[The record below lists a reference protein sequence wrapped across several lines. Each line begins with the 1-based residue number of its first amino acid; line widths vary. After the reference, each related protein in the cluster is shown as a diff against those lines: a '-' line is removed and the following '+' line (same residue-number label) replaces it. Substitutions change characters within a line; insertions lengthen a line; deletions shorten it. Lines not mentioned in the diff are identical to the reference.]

1 MTSIILFIA
10 LCLDTLLGEPRK
22 FHPLVGFGNLASLF
36 EKKVNRAPSSR
47 KSLFLGTVGFIVLIF
62 PFVLISAIITHYF
75 SLYGNW
81 AIGHQSLRQHINVVK
96 SHLLNNETSKA
107 QKSLAMIVSRQTSDL
122 DQTQITKATIET
134 GLENGSDAIFAPIF
148 WFALLGAPGVVA
160 YRLCNTLDAMWGY
173 RNERFNYFG
182 RCAALCDDV
191 LNYIPARLVAFSYA
205 LFGNTANAMR
215 CWKNQNLTL
224 VLGIL
229 LKLMTSTEAY
239 YLYSIHYYYGVLSL
253 RVSIWLF

>member
-75 SLYGNW
+75 SLYGIIEIIILYW
-81 AIGHQSLRQHINVVK
+81 AIGHQSLRQHINAVK
-96 SHLLNNETSKA
+96 SYLLNNETSKA

-134 GLENGSDAIFAPIF
+134 GLDSTILVD
-148 WFALLGAPGVVA
+148 V
-160 YRLCNTLDAMWGY
+160 RLYAMMY
-173 RNERFNYFG
+173 
-182 RCAALCDDV
+182 
-191 LNYIPARLVAFSYA
+191 
-205 LFGNTANAMR
+205 
-215 CWKNQNLTL
+215 
-224 VLGIL
+224 
-229 LKLMTSTEAY
+229 
-239 YLYSIHYYYGVLSL
+239 
-253 RVSIWLF
+253 